1 MCLVEVTGMHKSV
14 LDNSLLV
21 WGIYDCNSHMLNKD
35 NGVPSPYG
43 EVMRIHV
50 LRFCAVLRLQKQEPD
65 GSHIEKCSIR
75 ALYFLK

>member
-50 LRFCAVLRLQKQEPD
+50 LRFCEVLRLQKQEPD